1 MFERQ
6 RPSYRMK
13 YWVIPFLANICLW
26 ALTVCSAILYMTY
39 NDYSLALGPLSE
51 YAKENIDALVDKRT
65 VFFPIIIASGVVVIS
80 CVLSIRLPKE
90 SKGRFN
96 KRHLRNQ
103 FFAELRSF
111 SLSAWSLSFSVFWF
125 TQSWPLFTIAVI
137 CLTLWVLLNSL
148 YLASEAHIS

>member
-1 MFERQ
+1 
-6 RPSYRMK
+6 
-13 YWVIPFLANICLW
+13 
-26 ALTVCSAILYMTY
+26 MTY